1 MTVPTNK
8 ALRRVR
14 VMSSA
19 QGEGKFIRQAG
30 PPGHYGHVIM
40 LVEPCA
46 GDGLTFEWA
55 VSEAAILE
63 RFSQA
68 VLRGIQLSCSE
79 DGPFRDCAFTQ
90 TRVRIIDGSYHEID
104 SRERSYEIASAF
116 AFEDAIQRAGG
127 VVNAAS

>member
-1 MTVPTNK
+1 MNVPTNK
-8 ALRRVR
+8 AIRSVR

-30 PPGHYGHVIM
+30 PPGHVGHVIM
-40 LVEPCA
+40 LVEPA
-46 GDGLTFEWA
+46 TGDGLTFEWA
-55 VSEAAILE
+55 VPESAIPE

-68 VLRGIQLSCSE
+68 VLRGIHLTCSE

-104 SRERSYEIASAF
+104 SRERSYEMASAF
-116 AFEDAIQRAGG
+116 AFEDAVQRAGG
-127 VVNAAS
+127 VTNAAS